1 MEEKNI
7 VGIYKKIK
15 LFENIYMYKFVKAI
29 EDVRY
34 NAIEDTIE
42 YTKKNK
48 SQKIYNMEDLDFT
61 ISDEKYC
68 FSDLLSKDCVMETAG
83 VSAEEVKETFI
94 NDCCTF
100 VRFGILD
107 IEKENL
113 KIVDSSLETL
123 KKAKPDSH
131 YIDYC
136 LSYQTDEGTT
146 VYMSVDSLKNVLK
159 DVDSGELGEVKRFL
173 QELITNAEELEEHCG
188 ELEDD
193 KELNIS
199 KETKQEEPDSK
210 ETTSEK
216 LDSLIGLKTIK
227 KEVMKLNNF
236 LTFLNKVKDE
246 TALEQP
252 NLNMVFLGN
261 PGTGKTT
268 VAKIIATMFHELG
281 YAQSVSVAELTVQ
294 DFIAEYVGQTAVK
307 AKEVIKK
314 YKGGVIFI
322 DEAYAFCSDG
332 QMYAQ
337 EALVEIIKE
346 MEKKETIFI
355 FAGYKK
361 EMNDFIKINPGLK
374 SRIGYYLDFPDYSL
388 DELYDIFLR
397 KVNLSKLKIDD
408 KIGAK
413 VKLIISDFM
422 NKEHFGN
429 GRFIDKLF
437 DKILLSHANRC
448 SDSDDLEVL
457 KTLTEEDI
465 NVDIKEELDVKD
477 NKTKKI
483 GY

>member
-15 LFENIYMYKFVKAI
+15 LFENIYMYKFIKAI
-29 EDVRY
+29 DDVRY

-48 SQKIYNMEDLDFT
+48 SYKIYNMEDLDFT
-61 ISDEKYC
+61 VSDEKYC
-68 FSDLLSKDCVMETAG
+68 FSDLLSKECVMEITG

-94 NDCCTF
+94 NECCTF

-107 IEKENL
+107 VEHENL

-123 KKAKPDSH
+123 KQAQPDSH
-131 YIDYC
+131 YLDYC
-136 LSYQTDEGTT
+136 LSYQTDDGTT
-146 VYMSVDSLKNVLK
+146 VYMSIDALKNVLK
-159 DVDSGELGEVKRFL
+159 DIDNGEIGEVKRFL
-173 QELITNAEELEEHCG
+173 QELITNAEEYEENLG
-188 ELEDD
+188 EFVDD
-193 KELNIS
+193 KLLSITE
-199 KETKQEEPDSK
+199 ETKQKESDSK
-210 ETTSEK
+210 STNEK
-216 LDSLIGLKTIK
+216 LDSLIGLQTIK
-227 KEVMKLNNF
+227 KEITKLNNF
-236 LTFLNKVKDE
+236 LIFSNKVKEE
-246 TALEQP
+246 TELEQP
-252 NLNMVFLGN
+252 NLNMIFLGN

-268 VAKIIATMFHELG
+268 VAKIIAAMFYELG
-281 YAQSVSVAELTVQ
+281 YAKSTLVAELTVQ
-294 DFIAEYVGQTAVK
+294 NFIAEYVGQTAVK

-346 MEKKETIFI
+346 MESKETIFI

-374 SRIGYYLDFPDYSL
+374 SRIGYYLDFVDYSL

-437 DKILLSHANRC
+437 DKILLNHANRC
-448 SDSDDLEVL
+448 ADINDLEIL